1 MTAERMVYDEILL
14 EKIYIHFAYGLY
26 VAGRIPNASFCG
38 RKCELYAELYRK
50 W

>member
-14 EKIYIHFAYGLY
+14 EKIDIHFAYALY
-26 VAGRIPNASFCG
+26 VAGRISDTGICG
-38 RKCELYAELYRK
+38 GKCELYAELHSQ

>member
-1 MTAERMVYDEILL
+1 MTAERMVYDEKLFQ
-14 EKIYIHFAYGLY
+14 KGSIHFAYGLY
-26 VAGRIPNASFCG
+26 AAGRIPDASFCG